1 MIWRGLLVSVRD
13 ATEARAALDGDAAII
28 DVKEPANGPLG
39 RPAAARVA
47 AVARAVAGRRPLTV
61 AAGELAA
68 DSGSVGEPDWHAA
81 VAAAAAVK
89 IGLAGEAADHP
100 RWEDRLRRWFARLPP
115 AVARV
120 AVAYADWPLAL
131 SPHPTTVIDAASRLG
146 CTAVLIDTFDKSGPG
161 LLTGCCDPAALTGW
175 VVAARRAGLRV
186 AVAGRLGLE
195 GIAAAWNLDPDVVAV
210 RSAVCSRGRF
220 GRVEADLVRRA
231 ARMTPAASDPP
242 LTPPATELS

>member
-39 RPAAARVA
+39 RPTADIVA

-68 DSGSVGEPDWHAA
+68 GLDRAREPDWH
-81 VAAAAAVK
+81 AAAAVK

-100 RWEDRLRRWFARLPP
+100 RWEDRLRRWFARMPP

-120 AVAYADWPLAL
+120 AVAYADWPLAR
-131 SPHPTTVIDAASRLG
+131 SPHPATVIDAASRLG

-161 LLTGCCDPAALTGW
+161 LLTGCCEPAALVGW
-175 VVAARRAGLRV
+175 VVAARGAGLRV
-186 AVAGRLGLE
+186 AVAGRLGLD

-210 RSAVCSRGRF
+210 RSAVCSGGRF
-220 GRVEADLVRRA
+220 GRVEADLVRIA
-231 ARMTPAASDPP
+231 ARMTPAVS
-242 LTPPATELS
+242 TPPYTPATTELS